1 MVNIKLGRVA
11 SLASTIIFRSDFSLS
26 SMMLTVL
33 ISCLVLG
40 SLVGFLAGLLGIGG
54 GLIIVPA
61 LVYLLP
67 LVGVNHEIVMPMALG
82 TSLGAIVITSS
93 SAAYAHHRK
102 KNIPWSLA
110 KPLMTLVAVGALLGA
125 FIADSLSSEVL
136 TVFFSI
142 VVVLLAVYML
152 LSVNASKTRS
162 LPATYVLQSI
172 SFVTGIIA
180 SLMGIAGGAILV
192 PMLSY
197 FGVSVRHSIGIATAC
212 GVMVALFGSL
222 GYIITGF
229 NLSGLPDWSL
239 GYIYL
244 PALLA
249 IVISSSVFAPIG
261 VKYASKLPVK
271 TLKKFFAGFLIC
283 VAIKM
288 LFG

>member
-1 MVNIKLGRVA
+1 MI
-11 SLASTIIFRSDFSLS
+11 
-26 SMMLTVL
+26 LTVL
-33 ISCLVLG
+33 ISCVALG
-40 SLVGFLAGLLGIGG
+40 SVVGFLAGLLGIGG

-67 LVGVNHEIVMPMALG
+67 MVGVSSEIVMPMALA
-82 TSLGAIVITSS
+82 TSLGAIVITSA
-93 SAAYAHHRK
+93 SAAFAHHSK

-110 KPLMTLVAVGALLGA
+110 KPLMLLVAVGALLGA
-125 FIADSLSSEVL
+125 FIADSLSSEAL
-136 TVFFSI
+136 TGFFSI

-152 LSVNASKTRS
+152 LSINASKKRS
-162 LPATYVLQSI
+162 LPATYVLQAI
-172 SFVTGIIA
+172 SFITGIIA

-192 PMLSY
+192 PMLSF
-197 FGVSVRHSIGIATAC
+197 FGVSVRHSIGLATAC

-229 NLSGLPDWSL
+229 NLPNLPTWSL

-244 PALLA
+244 PALLGIVMSSA
-249 IVISSSVFAPIG
+249 IFAPIG

-271 TLKKFFAGFLIC
+271 TLKKFFAVFLIC

-288 LFG
+288 MLG